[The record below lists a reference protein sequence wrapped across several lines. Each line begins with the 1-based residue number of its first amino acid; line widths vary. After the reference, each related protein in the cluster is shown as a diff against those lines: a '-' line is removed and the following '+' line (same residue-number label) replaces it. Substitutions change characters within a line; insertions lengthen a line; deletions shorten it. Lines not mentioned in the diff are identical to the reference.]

1 MYLIHKLYVR
11 YLVWRGKVINI
22 WSKSPFPANALSNLH
37 PNAFE
42 VEGMSNVINFDAEAL
57 WAKITEWSRK
67 AGRAA
72 TRSVMLIWY
81 VMLSKDTLK
90 SDKVL
95 ILSAISY
102 SVPPIDI
109 ISAKLLPIIG
119 WIDEIVSITVAYQK
133 VCRYITPEMQA
144 KANRLL
150 DRWFPEYTPY
160 EMIEG

>member
-1 MYLIHKLYVR
+1 
-11 YLVWRGKVINI
+11 
-22 WSKSPFPANALSNLH
+22 
-37 PNAFE
+37 
-42 VEGMSNVINFDAEAL
+42 MSNIINFDAEAL

-72 TRSVMLIWY
+72 TRPVILLWY
-81 VMLSKDTLK
+81 VMLNKDTPK

-95 ILSAISY
+95 IFSATSY
-102 SVPPIDI
+102 LVLPIDI
-109 ISAKLLPIIG
+109 ISAKRLPIIG

-133 VCRYITPEMQA
+133 LCRYITPEMQA
-144 KANRLL
+144 KADRLL